1 MKICRNKP
9 INSNIIP
16 KIVILNKNDIQ
27 DEN

>member
-9 INSNIIP
+9 IISNIIP
-16 KIVILNKNDIQ
+16 KIVILNKIDIQ